1 MSSIHNDLIRQHRRI
16 LKQRLN
22 KYNAKNNTKYKL
34 AQKNIDLLFY
44 INYINFLKVL
54 SIKAKQ
60 IATIEGS
67 SEIMNQ
73 HWEES
78 SDSLLMSIEKDN
90 TLQ

>member
-1 MSSIHNDLIRQHRRI
+1 MSSIHNDLIRRHRRI

-22 KYNAKNNTKYKL
+22 KYNTKNNTRYRL

-54 SIKAKQ
+54 STKAKQ

-78 SDSLLMSIEKDN
+78 GKSLLKSIEKN
-90 TLQ
+90 NSLQ